1 MLMEGGVL
9 VLTLGLCGGSGTG
22 KTTAQA
28 AFCEAGIAGLDTD
41 LLYHKLISGDTPLS
55 RTLITT
61 FGEGIRAAEG
71 GIDRRALAGL
81 VFGSPEADAR
91 RLTLNRITHAEVL
104 RECRAFLDAERKAGA
119 FAAVINAPLLFESGF
134 AEECDITVAILA
146 PRDVRIARIV
156 ARDGITPEEAARR
169 IDSQLSDDFLTKRT
183 TYQIH
188 NDGSEAELRQ
198 AVAALINKIKNRT
211 EE

>member
-1 MLMEGGVL
+1 M
-9 VLTLGLCGGSGTG
+9 LTLGLCGGSGTG

-28 AFCEAGIAGLDTD
+28 AFCDAGIAGLDTD
-41 LLYHKLISGDTPLS
+41 LLYHELISGDTPLS
-55 RTLITT
+55 RTLIAT
-61 FGEGIRAAEG
+61 FGGTIRAAGG
-71 GIDRRALAGL
+71 GIDRRALAAL

-91 RLTLNRITHAEVL
+91 RAELNRITHREVL
-104 RECRAFLDAERKAGA
+104 RECRAFLTAERKRGA

-134 AEECDITVAILA
+134 AEECDLTIAILA
-146 PRDVRIARIV
+146 PRDVRISRIV

-169 IDSQLSDDFLTKRT
+169 IDAQLTDAFLTQRT

-188 NDGSEAELRQ
+188 NDGSETELRQ
-198 AVAALINKIKNRT
+198 AVATLIEKIKNRM

>member
-1 MLMEGGVL
+1 M
-9 VLTLGLCGGSGTG
+9 LTLGLCGGSGTG

-28 AFCEAGIAGLDTD
+28 AFGAAGIAGLDTD
-41 LLYHKLISGDTPLS
+41 LLYHELISGDTPLS
-55 RTLITT
+55 LTLIAT
-61 FGEGIRAAEG
+61 FGEEIRAEGG
-71 GIDRRALAGL
+71 GIDRRALAAL

-91 RLTLNRITHAEVL
+91 RVTLNRITHAEVL
-104 RECRAFLDAERKAGA
+104 RECRAFLDQERRAGA

-134 AEECDITVAILA
+134 AQECDVTVALLA
-146 PRDVRIARIV
+146 PRDMRISRII

-169 IDSQLSDDFLTKRT
+169 IDAQLSDEFLIQNT

-188 NDGSEAELRQ
+188 NDGSEAELQQ
-198 AVAALINKIKNRT
+198 AVAALINNIKNRT